1 MSNLLRQ
8 KILLIEL
15 TVLFASITWHKNRC
29 CIHPVFTALM
39 KTELALRTVAG
50 LKEAGINFVS
60 YIPET
65 RLSEILPVL
74 AADDSF
80 MLAPVSSEA
89 EAVGIAA
96 GAALGGKRA
105 AVYMEG
111 TGLFVSTYNL
121 LTVGERYGVPMLL
134 LIAYVGSFEDQRNS
148 YLFSHYG
155 NKTKGILETLGIQ
168 YLIVDSGS
176 QLEARIKD
184 AVRMMH
190 SLKLPVAL
198 LFTGEFTE

>member
-1 MSNLLRQ
+1 
-8 KILLIEL
+8 
-15 TVLFASITWHKNRC
+15 
-29 CIHPVFTALM
+29 M
-39 KTELALRTVAG
+39 KPELAQRTVAG
-50 LKEAGINFVS
+50 LKASGIDFVS

-74 AADDSF
+74 ATDSSF
-80 MLAPVSSEA
+80 TLVPVASEA

-134 LIAYVGSFEDQRNS
+134 LVAYVGSFEDQRNS

-155 NKTKGILETLGIQ
+155 NKTKGLLDTLGIQ
-168 YLIVDSGS
+168 YLIIDAADH
-176 QLEARIKD
+176 LEARIKD
-184 AVRMMH
+184 AVRMMTA
-190 SLKLPVAL
+190 LKLPVAL
-198 LFTGEFTE
+198 LFTGDFTE

>member
-1 MSNLLRQ
+1 MN
-8 KILLIEL
+8 
-15 TVLFASITWHKNRC
+15 V
-29 CIHPVFTALM
+29 
-39 KTELALRTVAG
+39 ELAKRTVAG

-65 RLSEILPVL
+65 RLSEILPL
-74 AADDSF
+74 MAADDSF

-134 LIAYVGSFEDQRNS
+134 LVAYVGSFEDQRNS

-168 YLIVDSGS
+168 YLIVDSGE
-176 QLEARIKD
+176 QLEAQIKD

-190 SLKLPVAL
+190 ALKLPVAL

>member
-1 MSNLLRQ
+1 
-8 KILLIEL
+8 
-15 TVLFASITWHKNRC
+15 
-29 CIHPVFTALM
+29 M
-39 KTELALRTVAG
+39 KPELANRTVAG

-74 AADDSF
+74 AADGSF

-96 GAALGGKRA
+96 GASLGGKRA

-134 LIAYVGSFEDQRNS
+134 LVAYVGSFEDQRNS

-155 NKTKGILETLGIQ
+155 NKTKGILDTLGIH
-168 YLIVDSGS
+168 YLIVDSATHL
-176 QLEARIKD
+176 QARIKD

-190 SLKLPVAL
+190 ALKLPVAL

>member
-1 MSNLLRQ
+1 
-8 KILLIEL
+8 
-15 TVLFASITWHKNRC
+15 
-29 CIHPVFTALM
+29 M
-39 KTELALRTVAG
+39 KAELANRTVAA
-50 LKEAGINFVS
+50 LKDAGINFVS
-60 YIPET
+60 YMPET
-65 RLSEILPVL
+65 RLSEILPVMKV
-74 AADDSF
+74 DGSF
-80 MLAPVSSEA
+80 TLVPVASEA

-121 LTVGERYGVPMLL
+121 LTIGERYGVPILL

-168 YLIVDSGS
+168 YLTVASANE
-176 QLEARIKD
+176 LETRIKD

-190 SLKLPVAL
+190 ALKLPVAL

>member
-1 MSNLLRQ
+1 
-8 KILLIEL
+8 
-15 TVLFASITWHKNRC
+15 
-29 CIHPVFTALM
+29 M
-39 KTELALRTVAG
+39 KAELANRTVAA
-50 LKEAGINFVS
+50 LKDAGINFVS
-60 YIPET
+60 YMPET
-65 RLSEILPVL
+65 RLSEILPVMKV
-74 AADDSF
+74 DGSF
-80 MLAPVSSEA
+80 TLVPVASEA

-96 GAALGGKRA
+96 GAALSGKRA

-121 LTVGERYGVPMLL
+121 LTIGERYGVPILL

-168 YLIVDSGS
+168 YLTVASANE
-176 QLEARIKD
+176 LETRIKD

-190 SLKLPVAL
+190 ALKLPVAL

>member
-1 MSNLLRQ
+1 
-8 KILLIEL
+8 
-15 TVLFASITWHKNRC
+15 
-29 CIHPVFTALM
+29 M
-39 KTELALRTVAG
+39 KPDLANRTVAG
-50 LKEAGINFVS
+50 LKAAGINFVS

-65 RLSEILPVL
+65 RLSEILPL
-74 AADDSF
+74 MRADESF
-80 MLAPVSSEA
+80 TLVPVASEA

-96 GAALGGKRA
+96 GASLGGKGA

-121 LTVGERYGVPMLL
+121 LTIGERYGVPMLL

-155 NKTKGILETLGIQ
+155 NKTKGILEILGIQ
-168 YLIVDSGS
+168 YLIVDSAGP
-176 QLEARIKD
+176 LEAQIKD

-190 SLKLPVAL
+190 ALKLPVAL

>member
-1 MSNLLRQ
+1 MD
-8 KILLIEL
+8 
-15 TVLFASITWHKNRC
+15 VD
-29 CIHPVFTALM
+29 
-39 KTELALRTVAG
+39 LAHRTVAA

-65 RLSEILPVL
+65 RLSEILPVMKADPSFTL
-74 AADDSF
+74 AS
-80 MLAPVSSEA
+80 VSSEA

-111 TGLFVSTYNL
+111 TGLFVSAYNL

-134 LIAYVGSFEDQRNS
+134 LVAYVGSFDDQRNS
-148 YLFSHYG
+148 FLFSHYG
-155 NKTKGILETLGIQ
+155 IKTFGLLKTIGIEHVVI
-168 YLIVDSGS
+168 DSGDH
-176 QLEARIKD
+176 LEARIKD
-184 AVRMMH
+184 AARMMNA
-190 SLKLPVAL
+190 LKLPVAL